1 MGITY
6 QSDVEGIKHDQVAEG
21 FFQGWPNAP
30 SPAVFMKL
38 LRQSY
43 AVEIAVDEGT
53 GKVVGFIQAISDGVL
68 SAYIPLL
75 EVVPSYQG
83 QGIGT
88 QLLERMNKRLG
99 DLYMIDLLCDEELQK
114 FYERKG
120 MRKAS
125 GMMIRHYA
133 NQAGKGEA

>member
-30 SPAVFMKL
+30 SP
-38 LRQSY
+38 
-43 AVEIAVDEGT
+43 G
-53 GKVVGFIQAISDGVL
+53 
-68 SAYIPLL
+68 
-75 EVVPSYQG
+75 
-83 QGIGT
+83 
-88 QLLERMNKRLG
+88 LG

-114 FYERKG
+114 FYERTG

-133 NQAGKGEA
+133 NQAGKG